1 MNEIQKREDS
11 LFERISVLIEKAR
24 KRVVTTVNIA
34 EVYTKYSIGQYIVE
48 DEENLQI
55 SKFECE
61 YRATRRAEMTK
72 YLLVHGCSEVKWK
85 FPEETGFYQP
95 IVIAKK

>member
-1 MNEIQKREDS
+1 MEWNGDNYR
-11 LFERISVLIEKAR
+11 LI
-24 KRVVTTVNIA
+24 
-34 EVYTKYSIGQYIVE
+34 QYIVNDE
-48 DEENLQI
+48 DMLEI

-61 YRATRRAEMTK
+61 YRAIRREEITN
-72 YLLVHGCSEVKWK
+72 LLIANGCSDAMWM